1 MVKSRTRFPQ
11 EGDFIVGR
19 ISDIQQQY
27 VYVDLLDYKGLPSE
41 KNARGMIHISE
52 ISSRWIKNIRNHVRI
67 GQKIVLRVMRVD
79 ESKGHVDLSLRRT
92 NAAQRKNRMK
102 EWKYAL
108 KFENLL
114 QFLADN
120 FDDMDLDK
128 AYEEIGFPVL
138 AFFND
143 NYQETIEELKENG
156 EEILGNLPEVDQEV
170 KDKFLEIIDE
180 NVEISTVNIIGKIK
194 LKFNK
199 EDGIDLI
206 KDILTKA
213 KSVIDDKKDTRD
225 IKISYIAAPMYRM
238 EIISKNYLDAENI
251 LSDAIEL
258 IEDHAKQYNGEFEFI
273 RE

>member
-1 MVKSRTRFPQ
+1 
-11 EGDFIVGR
+11 
-19 ISDIQQQY
+19 
-27 VYVDLLDYKGLPSE
+27 
-41 KNARGMIHISE
+41 
-52 ISSRWIKNIRNHVRI
+52 
-67 GQKIVLRVMRVD
+67 
-79 ESKGHVDLSLRRT
+79 
-92 NAAQRKNRMK
+92 
-102 EWKYAL
+102 
-108 KFENLL
+108 
-114 QFLADN
+114 
-120 FDDMDLDK
+120 
-128 AYEEIGFPVL
+128 
-138 AFFND
+138 
-143 NYQETIEELKENG
+143 
-156 EEILGNLPEVDQEV
+156 
-170 KDKFLEIIDE
+170 
-180 NVEISTVNIIGKIK
+180 VNIIGKIK